1 MACRR
6 KCSATTAPC
15 LPAGSSSPA
24 RLRCCSS
31 GSAARTAS
39 PSGSRNQPRRQPR
52 GRSSGCISPCRTSFS
67 TTAARSRASRRCRP
81 PWTPWRQEYNTDR
94 PHQSLGMVF
103 PASRF
108 TTAQVSPLE
117 LRVPARQGL
126 TRPYEPGMTTTAREP
141 AAALRATTEPSLVAL
156 EADRII
162 PPSGNLW
169 IGGQQ
174 VWLGPALAGRQITMW
189 VDDNAAGLV
198 GLAGA
203 QVNVGFELAGQ
214 RVTLRMDGTQMTVIS
229 HDGAL
234 LRTLPCRCHNASG
247 TACAA
252 PAGLPA
258 SARLRLLGRS
268 QCSGGARTAAP
279 TSSPPP

>member
-1 MACRR
+1 MGCGR
-6 KCSATTAPC
+6 KCSAPTAPC
-15 LPAGSSSPA
+15 FRAGSSSPA
-24 RLRCCSS
+24 GLRCCSS

-94 PHQSLGMVF
+94 PHTSLGMVL
-103 PASRF
+103 PASGF

-117 LRVPARQGL
+117 LRLPARQGL

-189 VDDNAAGLV
+189 VDDKPARPV
-198 GLAGA
+198 GLAGPPGHLRF
-203 QVNVGFELAGQ
+203 QLARQ
-214 RVTLRMDGTQMTVIS
+214 RGTVRRDGTHQN
-229 HDGAL
+229 L
-234 LRTLPCRCHNASG
+234 HNHH
-247 TACAA
+247 
-252 PAGLPA
+252 PA
-258 SARLRLLGRS
+258 
-268 QCSGGARTAAP
+268 
-279 TSSPPP
+279 